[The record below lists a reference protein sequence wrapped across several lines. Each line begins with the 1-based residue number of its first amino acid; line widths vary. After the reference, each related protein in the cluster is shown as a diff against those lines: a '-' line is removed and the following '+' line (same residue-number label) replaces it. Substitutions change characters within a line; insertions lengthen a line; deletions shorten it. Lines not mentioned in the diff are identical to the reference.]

1 MHCYFYVA
9 NSIQIIIVRN
19 EINSYNIS
27 YFRFMDGIKFIDL
40 FAGIGG
46 FHEALKKFDSE
57 CVFASEIDEDA
68 ALVYAKNHNIIP
80 KGDIKK
86 IDEKD
91 IPSFDLLCAGFPC
104 QPFSKGGMQVGFEDK
119 TRGTL
124 FFDICRILKYHKPK
138 YLFLENVANLLTHD
152 EGRTYKVICEE
163 LENLGYILPKKPLQL
178 SPHFLG
184 VPVLR
189 PRVYIPGVR
198 KDLTNKKNLDFDEL
212 TKENKSI
219 TKNISI
225 YSIIDKTRKSNSY
238 YISEYEKR
246 VLDMWNE
253 FYLNIDLKVI
263 GFPIW
268 FDEFKGRCDFS
279 HLPKWKQG
287 FILKNRDLY
296 RRNKT
301 FIDSWILKYS
311 NLDWVVNTHR
321 KFEWQAGKDCKNIYD
336 CLIQFRPSGVRAK
349 RPDKFSTLVAMNHP
363 QIVGKYKRRLTPNET
378 KRLQSIPEDFEL
390 HQKDSIALKQL
401 GNGVNVKVLQKIMEE
416 FMV

>member
-1 MHCYFYVA
+1 M
-9 NSIQIIIVRN
+9 
-19 EINSYNIS
+19 
-27 YFRFMDGIKFIDL
+27 GKIKFIDL

-46 FHEALKKFDSE
+46 FHQALKKFDSE
-57 CVFASEIDEDA
+57 CVFASEIDIEA
-68 ALVYAKNHNIIP
+68 ALVYSKNHDIIP

-86 IDEKD
+86 INEKD

-124 FFDICRILKYHKPK
+124 FFDICRILKHHKPK
-138 YLFLENVANLLTHD
+138 YVFLENVSNLLSHD
-152 EGRTYKVICEE
+152 GGRTYRVICEE
-163 LENLGYILPKKPLQL
+163 LDNLGYILPKRPLQV
-178 SPHFLG
+178 SPHFIG

-198 KDLTNKKNLDFDEL
+198 KDLTHRKNLDFDEL
-212 TKENKSI
+212 MKEDKLI

-225 YSIIDKTRKSNSY
+225 YSIIDKTRKSNHY
-238 YISEYEKR
+238 YISEYEER

-253 FYLNIDLKVI
+253 FYLSIDLKII

-268 FDEFKGRCDFS
+268 FDEFRGEYNFS

-287 FILKNRDLY
+287 FIKKNRDLY
-296 RRNKT
+296 IRNKS

-311 NLDWVVNTHR
+311 NLDWVVKTHK
-321 KFEWQAGKDCKNIYD
+321 KFEWQAGVDCKNIYE

-390 HQKDSIALKQL
+390 HHKDSIALKQL
-401 GNGVNVKVLQKIMEE
+401 GNGVNVKVLEKIMEE
-416 FMV
+416 FLF